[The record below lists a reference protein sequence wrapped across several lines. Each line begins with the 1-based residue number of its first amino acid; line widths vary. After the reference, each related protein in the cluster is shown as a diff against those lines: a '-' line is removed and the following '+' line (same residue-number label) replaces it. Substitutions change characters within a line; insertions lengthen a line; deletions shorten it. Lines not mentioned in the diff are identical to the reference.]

1 MLAAGVGEVAH
12 LGQEVILLR
21 RARPYRGFADHVVER
36 RRAFQVVD
44 LDDGGGLARRQQRRS
59 VRQHLDRIEMD
70 PIPFAGRRKIRLVDA
85 RVVGGHLVFGEHV
98 AHVQQRRHLA
108 GVRVQLDDLV
118 LHAAVAAVEL
128 GGQQHQVLVGVERV
142 IVVQDVPVSQV
153 QDLDEPPEPVHRRH
167 LLGGRGEP
175 HQAVVVEQQAVAAVE
190 QDRHLAAQHA
200 VGVVVEHEV
209 LIVAVVA
216 QDRVQAV
223 AQVDALGRL
232 DRLFQPHLLGAE
244 QAQPLAFDDAF
255 DGAARLVGD
264 GQRDRVRHVGQQ
276 AEHQELV
283 LGRGPVDALVGV
295 RGEVRV
301 ALGRHRVAD
310 GRRLF
315 GGEID
320 VQRARVRGVGVVLDV
335 DVVDGAGLLVTFGD
349 ELFLPHLL
357 EIGGVDVLDQ
367 RVEPLDAGLSDGC
380 GDVGLRQQAE
390 QGDDDDR
397 DRGEDPAQRTGV
409 QACGETAHRMT
420 GLPFLDMTTDVLDTW
435 HCYTPIT

>member
-44 LDDGGGLARRQQRRS
+44 LDDGGGLTRRQQRRS

-70 PIPFAGRRKIRLVDA
+70 PIPLAGRRKIRLVDA

-98 AHVQQRRHLA
+98 THVQQRRHLA

-118 LHAAVAAVEL
+118 LHATVAAVEL

-153 QDLDEPPEPVHRRH
+153 QDLDESSEPVHRRH

-175 HQAVVVEQQAVAAVE
+175 HQSVVIEQQAVAAVE

-223 AQVDALGRL
+223 AQIGALGRL

-255 DGAARLVGD
+255 GGVARLVGD
-264 GQRDRVRHVGQQ
+264 GQRDRVRQVGQ
-276 AEHQELV
+276 
-283 LGRGPVDALVGV
+283 
-295 RGEVRV
+295 
-301 ALGRHRVAD
+301 
-310 GRRLF
+310 
-315 GGEID
+315 
-320 VQRARVRGVGVVLDV
+320 
-335 DVVDGAGLLVTFGD
+335 
-349 ELFLPHLL
+349 
-357 EIGGVDVLDQ
+357 
-367 RVEPLDAGLSDGC
+367 
-380 GDVGLRQQAE
+380 
-390 QGDDDDR
+390 
-397 DRGEDPAQRTGV
+397 
-409 QACGETAHRMT
+409 
-420 GLPFLDMTTDVLDTW
+420 
-435 HCYTPIT
+435 